1 MAAGRRLDRQ
11 VSNYTFGLIH
21 AIINKLK
28 RLTIM
33 STNKTKF
40 DYQDCI
46 ILGGCV
52 HVLTDEVRKCDGVE
66 VNNVCTICSLRGECN
81 RAETNLL
88 CCLLG
93 AQDNEY
99 FTMQAAVYH
108 DTTTDRWY
116 IEE

>member
-1 MAAGRRLDRQ
+1 MRRLGVRLY
-11 VSNYTFGLIH
+11 NYTFRLILT
-21 AIINKLK
+21 IVDKIK
-28 RLTIM
+28 RMKIM
-33 STNKTKF
+33 STNKNEI
-40 DYQDCI
+40 DYQNCI

-52 HVLTDEVRKCDGVE
+52 HVLTDEVRKCDGIE
-66 VNNVCTICSLRGECN
+66 VNNVCTICSLRGECDGIGDN
-81 RAETNLL
+81 ML
-88 CCLLG
+88 CFLLG

>member
-1 MAAGRRLDRQ
+1 
-11 VSNYTFGLIH
+11 
-21 AIINKLK
+21 
-28 RLTIM
+28 M

-66 VNNVCTICSLRGECN
+66 VNNVCTICSLRGECDGAFIN
-81 RAETNLL
+81 PLCKLL
-88 CCLLG
+88 E

-99 FTMQAAVYH
+99 FTEQAVVYH